1 MLSRTAVWLR
11 ARIRSA
17 RADAGFTLVELLVV
31 IAILGVITVPIGNVV
46 LGLMRNTDDTSHRLT
61 ESHDVQITAAYWSAD
76 VGELGTRNT
85 LDPLNPTLRQSVEK
99 GVPYNGPLYP
109 CGPSGTPSAAVRF
122 ASDDVA
128 FASGGS
134 TTRLVVTAYVA
145 VSSGSRF
152 ELRRLRCVNNVLQS
166 NIVVAHNLLTAP
178 TVLCDGGNDCSGS
191 GAATPRTVT
200 LALKIQDPGSAG
212 PSYDA
217 TLSGQ
222 RRQE

>member
-1 MLSRTAVWLR
+1 MPSGDRLVGE
-11 ARIRSA
+11 
-17 RADAGFTLVELLVV
+17 AGFTLVELLVV
-31 IAILGVITVPIGNVV
+31 IVILGVITLPIGNAFLGV
-46 LGLMRNTDDTSHRLT
+46 LRNSADTSHRLT
-61 ESHDVQITAAYWSAD
+61 DSHDLQITAAYWSAD
-76 VGELGTRNT
+76 VGTLGTRDT

-109 CGPSGTPSAAVRF
+109 CGSAGTPSAAVRF

-128 FASGGS
+128 AVSSGAS

-145 VSSGSRF
+145 VPSGSRF